1 MPPTSS
7 ELISAVG
14 HPLRRRIIRAYL
26 DESVECPSAGELAEA
41 MDQRVGQVAYHLKT
55 LAKCDLLRPVQ
66 GGNGQEAEEP
76 HYGWVLGVDAD
87 WLRVI
92 LEVCSGSDVS
102 R

>member
-14 HPLRRRIIRAYL
+14 HPLRRRILRAYL
-26 DESVECPSAGELAEA
+26 DGSAECPSAGELAA
-41 MDQRVGQVAYHLKT
+41 TLDQRVGQVAYHLKT
-55 LAKCDLLRPVQ
+55 LARCDLLRPVQ
-66 GGNGQEAEEP
+66 DGNGQAEEP
-76 HYGWVLGVDAD
+76 HYGWALGVDPD

-92 LEVCSGSDVS
+92 LEVWSESDVS